1 MTVEI
6 VGTKDVQNILQ
17 NIAPKYAKNL
27 ARATVQGVAMEIA
40 KDARKMAP
48 KDSGRLKKAIK
59 AKRKKSPPE
68 APVSVVYVATGRSSK
83 NNAWYWR
90 FQEYG
95 TGGKNPQDGVRFIRR
110 AYEEARQN
118 LPKIFTEQFGKKLTA
133 LLKRERKK
141 LV

>member
-83 NNAWYWR
+83 
-90 FQEYG
+90 
-95 TGGKNPQDGVRFIRR
+95 GVRNRW
-110 AYEEARQN
+110 
-118 LPKIFTEQFGKKLTA
+118 KKPA
-133 LLKRERKK
+133 GWS
-141 LV
+141 